1 MARTRLEPGQHTID
15 SVKPQRKDGTVF
27 IRWSGRL
34 PDGTLH
40 RARTQATTVGEA
52 RRRAK
57 ATWVDILS
65 SVGSGGQWR
74 GSDDM
79 SAYIAEVSIPA
90 IEGAGLAPRTV
101 YRYLEVASLLRA
113 EFAGRSIADATTFRA
128 LETALQ
134 TIGRERGRGTAT
146 QAKSVLSRY
155 VVQQLVRD
163 GVLSANPMAGVQIT
177 LPEAEEPRYKDRRP
191 TARALTAEE
200 YMRVLTWLLALDPAD
215 GVTAPKRGMY
225 TLADRVA
232 VRRAAVDVTIMQM
245 TTGMRITEAR
255 QSTWDDVEI
264 GGTADAPTL
273 HITISAERAKTR
285 RGRRVQILHD
295 GATAHLIARR
305 QTVGG
310 RYIIGSPAKPDTEWD
325 RDNAQ
330 KAIAAL
336 YKEIAAACD
345 VPLLEKARSH
355 VWRTTLNDLT
365 SSTLSP
371 AIRAAHFGHTEAEN
385 ARSYTDVT
393 RTDAMKAALES
404 TLLSTPNDRD
414 AEGTHRDAKG

>member
-1 MARTRLEPGQHTID
+1 MARTRLEPGRHTID
-15 SVKPQRKDGTVF
+15 SVKPQRKGGTVY

-40 RARTQATTVGEA
+40 RARTQAATVGEA

-57 ATWVDILS
+57 VAWVDILS
-65 SVGSGGQWR
+65 SVGSGGRWR

-79 SAYIAEVSIPA
+79 TTYISEVSIPA

-101 YRYLEVASLLRA
+101 YRYLEVADLLKA
-113 EFAGRSIADATTFRA
+113 EFAGRSIADCTTFRA

-134 TIGRERGRGTAT
+134 AIGRQRGRGTAT

-155 VVQQLVRD
+155 IVQQLVRD
-163 GVLSANPMAGVQIT
+163 GVLNANPMAGVQIT
-177 LPEAEEPRYKDRRP
+177 LPEAETPRYKDRRP
-191 TARALTAEE
+191 TARALTAAE
-200 YMRVLTWLLALDPAD
+200 YQRVLEWLLALDPAD
-215 GVTAPKRGMY
+215 GVEAPKRGMY
-225 TLADRVA
+225 TLEDRVA
-232 VRRAAVDVTIMQM
+232 VRRAAVDLTILQT

-255 QSTWDDVEI
+255 QSTWDDAEI

-285 RGRRVQILHD
+285 RGRRVQILD
-295 GATAHLIARR
+295 DRAAKHLIARR

-310 RYIIGSPAKPDTEWD
+310 RYVVGSPAVPNKEWD

-330 KAIAAL
+330 KQAAAL
-336 YKEIAAACD
+336 YREIARECD

-365 SSTLSP
+365 SSTLSA

-393 RTDAMKAALES
+393 NTSGMKRALES

-414 AEGTHRDAKG
+414 AEGTHRDTEG

>member
-15 SVKPQRKDGTVF
+15 SVTPQRKDGTVYL
-27 IRWSGRL
+27 RWSGRL
-34 PDGTLH
+34 PDGRLH

-57 ATWVDILS
+57 AMWVDILS

-74 GSDDM
+74 GS
-79 SAYIAEVSIPA
+79 SAMTDYITEVSIPA

-101 YRYLEVASLLRA
+101 DRYLEVADLLKA
-113 EFAGRSIADATTFRA
+113 AFAGRSIADSTTFRA
-128 LETALQ
+128 LEDALQ
-134 TIGRERGRGTAT
+134 AIGRQRGRGTAT

-155 VVQQLVRD
+155 IVQQLVRD
-163 GVLSANPMAGVQIT
+163 GVLAANPLAGVQIR
-177 LPEAEEPRYKDRRP
+177 LPEAETPRYKTQRP
-191 TARALTAEE
+191 TARALTAAE
-200 YMRVLTWLLALDPAD
+200 YRRVLEWLLSLDPAD
-215 GVTAPKRGMY
+215 GVEAPRHGMY

-232 VRRAAVDVTIMQM
+232 VRRAAIDLTILQM

-255 QSTWDDVEI
+255 QSTWEDAEI
-264 GGTADAPTL
+264 GGTADAPAL

-285 RGRRVQILHD
+285 RGRRVQVLDD
-295 GATAHLIARR
+295 GAAKHLIARR
-305 QTVGG
+305 QAVGG
-310 RYIIGSPAKPDTEWD
+310 RYIIGSPAKPDKEWN
-325 RDNAQ
+325 RDNCQ

-404 TLLSTPNDRD
+404 TLLSTPNGRD
-414 AEGTHRDAKG
+414 AEGTHRDAEG

>member
-264 GGTADAPTL
+264 GGTKDAPTMR
-273 HITISAERAKTR
+273 ITISAERAKTR
-285 RGRRVQILHD
+285 RGRRVQLLDD
-295 GATAHLIARR
+295 GAARHLLARR

-336 YKEIAAACD
+336 YKEIAADCD
-345 VPLLEKARSH
+345 VPLLDKARSH

>member
-264 GGTADAPTL
+264 GGTKDAPTMR
-273 HITISAERAKTR
+273 ITISAERAKTR
-285 RGRRVQILHD
+285 RGRRVQLLDD
-295 GATAHLIARR
+295 GAARHLLARR